1 MAIVGIF
8 LGGTVAVSSTGV
20 LTMGASVQM
29 IDSELGDVGQRSIQ
43 GTDPATIAQ
52 VDATLQSLMGQL
64 SLDAGF
70 PITMPVVVTPRE

>member
-1 MAIVGIF
+1 MAITGIF
-8 LGGTVAVSSTGV
+8 LSGTAAVSWDGVTTLVAV
-20 LTMGASVQM
+20 VQM
-29 IDSELGDVGQRSIQ
+29 VDSELGDVGQRSIQ

-70 PITMPVVVTPRE
+70 PITMPVVVTPSE

>member
-29 IDSELGDVGQRSIQ
+29 IDSELGDVGQRNIPA
-43 GTDPATIAQ
+43 TDPATLAQ
-52 VDATLQSLMGQL
+52 VNATLRSMMGQL

-70 PITMPVVVTPRE
+70 PVTMPVLVTPSE

>member
-29 IDSELGDVGQRSIQ
+29 VDSELGDVGQRNIPA
-43 GTDPATIAQ
+43 TDPATIAQ
-52 VDATLQSLMGQL
+52 VNATLQSMMPQL
-64 SLDAGF
+64 SIDAGF
-70 PITMPVVVTPRE
+70 PVTMPVVTPSE

>member
-29 IDSELGDVGQRSIQ
+29 VDSELGDVGQRSVPA
-43 GTDPATIAQ
+43 TDPATIAQ
-52 VDATLQSLMGQL
+52 VNATLQSMMPQL
-64 SLDAGF
+64 SIDAGF
-70 PITMPVVVTPRE
+70 PVTMPGVTP

>member
-29 IDSELGDVGQRSIQ
+29 IVSELGDVGQRSVPA
-43 GTDPATIAQ
+43 TDPATIAQ
-52 VDATLQSLMGQL
+52 VNATLQSSMVQL

-70 PITMPVVVTPRE
+70 PVTMPTLVTPSE

>member
-29 IDSELGDVGQRSIQ
+29 VDSELGDVGQRSVPA
-43 GTDPATIAQ
+43 TDPATIAQ
-52 VDATLQSLMGQL
+52 VNATLQSMMPQL

-70 PITMPVVVTPRE
+70 PVTMPVVTPSE